1 MSNGE
6 NIGKGLESLGQSIG
20 KGFIEKRKRDIEQ
33 KQTKGILGEYVKS
46 GVISEEQASGLGKLG
61 LPPELLMQSIEMLST
76 PSVEDIQARLSEG
89 QPSLQPQISTP
100 AQVDETVGMA
110 TTPEELERVRLRP
123 AIPATPPVTTP
134 SAPIFYTKGMSTKIR
149 GGGTMD
155 IGIYNPEQARRELE
169 QKVEEKQALQAIDI
183 TADQKNAVTATEN
196 SLSIMDNIEQAL
208 SQKTKKGKY
217 QFPTGGVLT
226 SSKYGTLPFGI
237 SEYMMARTGKTGEPA
252 LKAKVRKLQA
262 EFIKAQTG
270 AQRGFKE
277 MSFLLPVL
285 PQLEFQNNE
294 QALEVLRSAKEDMKN
309 YLNQMKK
316 GTPTKNK
323 ELNSLKSK
331 YGL

>member
-89 QPSLQPQISTP
+89 QPSGRQPSSQPQISTP
-100 AQVDETVGMA
+100 AQVDQRVG
-110 TTPEELERVRLRP
+110 T

-277 MSFLLPVL
+277 MSFLLPAL